1 MEVHTE
7 EKVDTK
13 MDKIINLDEY
23 CNDCKNCEYHK
34 KQEYVES
41 QAGGIRTINFIGAFR
56 SGKNEGGYKRI

>member
-1 MEVHTE
+1 
-7 EKVDTK
+7 